1 MPSFQLRVSISE
13 FQKATSWASR
23 ALIWSLAAHTEET
36 RQTESKTSLIWLKFI
51 KMMSS
56 RARWKQAEE
65 MFTLLV
71 SLLMCACVSLSRE
84 MELLLRP
91 PTTAISV
98 LKFCN
103 SSSFCQRRR
112 RRKHQAR
119 GQRSRQQR
127 NVLDTAEG
135 NFRDCEKRGGVK
147 VKKYL
152 QQNRLRWM

>member
-1 MPSFQLRVSISE
+1 M
-13 FQKATSWASR
+13 T
-23 ALIWSLAAHTEET
+23 
-36 RQTESKTSLIWLKFI
+36 
-51 KMMSS
+51 SS
-56 RARWKQAEE
+56 RAQWNRTEE
-65 MFTLLV
+65 MFTLFV

-112 RRKHQAR
+112 RRRKHQAR
-119 GQRSRQQR
+119 EQRRRQQR

-135 NFRDCEKRGGVK
+135 DFRDCEKRGGMERGVK

-152 QQNRLRWM
+152 QQNRLRWMQEEKKTRSVARRDSWHCAQQLASTQQV